1 MLFCGIDFGTTN
13 TKAVLVDAEMSLLGR
28 VSFEVPAAGPGHPF
42 SAQTWLDHFYK
53 VFDYFKS
60 IDAIRGEKVA
70 CSLTAQGGSFVFLDS
85 KFIPISPARSWLEL
99 SSEKT
104 AKDLESVF
112 GKAEYYQKTGWEPKA
127 WLMACKI
134 KEGPAKEARFAATV
148 PDFIHARTFGR
159 LVGDITN
166 AEITGLYDFGRKC
179 WDQEILEWAGIREE
193 QLAEICSEVKVLA
206 EDIAIAGT
214 RVTMVTSS
222 HDQYAAMRGCGL
234 DEHSLMLATGSAWV
248 INGKSR
254 KPIFDPDQFL
264 FHPGRDLL
272 PGYFGFIHSFGPVG
286 KEYEQVLQ
294 RKESMP
300 DFMALTGKRVGAV
313 LEKMG
318 NRKKVTKL
326 WMTGGA
332 LRSSEWPGI
341 IATTCGLKVEAVRF
355 DELTA
360 FGAAMFARSVGIG
373 EDTLG
378 GWPKGV
384 EICAYEPECR

>member
-13 TKAVLVDAEMSLLGR
+13 TKAVLVDAEMTLLGR
-28 VSFEVPAAGPGHPF
+28 VSFEVPAAGPGHPL

-60 IDAIRGEKVA
+60 IGAIRGEKVA
-70 CSLTAQGGSFVFLDS
+70 CSLTTQGGSFVFLDS
-85 KFIPISPARSWLEL
+85 KFIPIFPACSWMEL
-99 SSEKT
+99 AGEKT

-112 GKAEYYQKTGWEPKA
+112 GKAEYYQKTGWEPHA

-134 KEGPAKEARFAATV
+134 KEQLIKSARFAATV

-179 WDQEILEWAGIREE
+179 WDKEILDWAGIREE
-193 QLAEICSEVKVLA
+193 QLSEVQTEVKVLA
-206 EDIAIAGT
+206 EDVSIAGIK
-214 RVTMVTSS
+214 VTMVTSS

-254 KPIFDPDQFL
+254 EPIFDPDQFL
-264 FHPGRDLL
+264 FHPGRDLV

-294 RKESMP
+294 KKESVP
-300 DFMALTGKRVGAV
+300 EFMARTGKRVGEV

-318 NRKKVTKL
+318 NRKKISKL
-326 WMTGGA
+326 LMTGGA
-332 LRSSEWPGI
+332 VRSREWPGVI
-341 IATTCGLKVEAVRF
+341 VKTCGLAVEAVRF

-360 FGAAMFARSVGIG
+360 FGAAMFARSAV
-373 EDTLG
+373 LG
-378 GWPKGV
+378 KGPAHTWPKEAEV
-384 EICAYEPECR
+384 CVYEA